1 VSGGGGGGGDPFHE
15 EEEHENH
22 ERYLVT
28 YADMIT
34 LLMALF
40 IILFAMGQDTE
51 RMDAFRGGLQEA
63 FDNPLILGTAGLV
76 SFGNEDP
83 TPVGLPAEASGANG
97 PAGQGQGAEAGAEG
111 QGAGAG
117 AEGQGAEAPV
127 TGYVSPEEADRLADQ
142 LEGLLVQAGLTDLTD
157 VHVEADGV
165 VVTIDTDGLVFASGS
180 WELLP
185 EGGAVVV
192 NLVEPFA
199 RITNDIVVQGHTDD
213 VPMSGGLSN
222 WELSANRAGA
232 VLHRLL
238 DGGIHADRLSMAGY
252 ADTRPVA
259 SNATDEGRARNRR
272 VDIVVVL
279 DGEDPDSSV
288 LTAIEP
294 IGDPLAEHGPAGETA
309 AGGAAETH

>member
-1 VSGGGGGGGDPFHE
+1 VSGGGGAGGDPFHE

-40 IILFAMGQDTE
+40 IILFAMGQQADQE
-51 RMDAFRGGLQEA
+51 QFDRFRGGLAEA
-63 FDNPLILGTAGLV
+63 FDNPLILGTGGLV
-76 SFGNEDP
+76 AFPSQAP
-83 TPVGLPAEASGANG
+83 APVGLPADSPDLDG
-97 PAGQGQGAEAGAEG
+97 P
-111 QGAGAG
+111 
-117 AEGQGAEAPV
+117 
-127 TGYVSPEEADRLADQ
+127 TGHVAPEEADDLVDELEALLRS
-142 LEGLLVQAGLTDLTD
+142 EGLDALTS

-180 WELLP
+180 AAMLP
-185 EGGAVVV
+185 AGDDIVAQ
-192 NLVEPFA
+192 LVRPFSLV
-199 RITNDIVVQGHTDD
+199 TNRIVVQGHTDD
-213 VPMSGGLSN
+213 VPMSGGMSN

-232 VLHRLL
+232 VLHRLIE
-238 DGGIHADRLSMAGY
+238 GGIPADRLSMAGY

-259 SNATDEGRARNRR
+259 SNDTEEGRARNRR

-279 DGEDPDSSV
+279 DGPDPTSEV

-294 IGDPLAEHGPAGETA
+294 IGDPLTEHEG
-309 AGGAAETH
+309 